1 MAKFFAAHQHDPRQA
16 KTYYEKMLDDEHER
30 YQLVE
35 QFNGQRESPITT
47 QFGLVDLAQKNY
59 KSSRNRIASVV
70 SGV

>member
-1 MAKFFAAHQHDPRQA
+1 MAKFFAAHQHDPRHA